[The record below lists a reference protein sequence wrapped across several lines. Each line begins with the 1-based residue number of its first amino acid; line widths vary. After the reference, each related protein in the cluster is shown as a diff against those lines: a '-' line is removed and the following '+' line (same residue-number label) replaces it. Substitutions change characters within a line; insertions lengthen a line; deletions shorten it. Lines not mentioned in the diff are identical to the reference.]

1 MGRKAIPSPARAIYR
16 VVQLA
21 DGTYAVQVIK
31 PGRPPRLACFK
42 SRYEAR
48 IWIRVQTAERKAT
61 RPVATKQHKRARDP
75 LA

>member
-1 MGRKAIPSPARAIYR
+1 MARKAIPSPARATYR

-31 PGRPPRLACFK
+31 PDMPPRLACFN

-48 IWIRVQTAERKAT
+48 IWIRKLAAKRKAT
-61 RPVATKQHKRARDP
+61 RTATKQHKRPRLPVA
-75 LA
+75 